1 MLFSETLASMQAM
14 DQGWSAVIGEDWS
27 QGRGTFGGMVA
38 ALGNEAMRRLVP
50 ADRQLRGL
58 ETVFV
63 GPAFPGEVRM
73 QAEILRVGKAVT
85 IAGARLWSADQIAA
99 TFTGIYG
106 APRTTQISISPQANS
121 GVRAAQDLPDSIFPP
136 GTPAPAFVQHFGLR
150 FAEGSRPFTGLKSRL
165 SKAYIRHKDPAP
177 LTESHVVALIDC
189 IPSPLMQMMTKPAPS
204 NSLTW
209 TLQFQRHDYT
219 FAPDAWWR
227 MDTEVDSAGDG
238 YACETSVV
246 LDPAGV
252 PAALSRQL
260 VVVFG

>member
-1 MLFSETLASMQAM
+1 MLFSETLASMQAV
-14 DQGWSAVIGEDWS
+14 DKGWSAVIGEDWS
-27 QGRGTFGGMVA
+27 QGRGAFGGIVA

-50 ADRQLRGL
+50 RDRALRGL

-63 GPAFPGEVRM
+63 GPAFPGPVRM

-85 IAGARLWSADQIAA
+85 IACARLWSAEQIAA

-106 APRTTQISISPQANS
+106 APRDVQISVTPEANT
-121 GVRAAQDLPDSIFPP
+121 GVREAKELPDSTFPQ
-136 GTPAPAFVQHFGLR
+136 GKGPAFVQHFGMR
-150 FAEGSRPFTGLKSRL
+150 FAEGSRPFTGLKSRR
-165 SKAYIRHKDPAP
+165 SKAYIRHRDKAP

-238 YACETSVV
+238 YACETSMV
-246 LDPAGV
+246 LDPVGM

>member
-1 MLFSETLASMQAM
+1 MLFSETLASMQAV
-14 DQGWSAVIGEDWS
+14 DKGWSAVVGEDWS
-27 QGRGTFGGMVA
+27 QGRGAFGGIVA

-50 ADRQLRGL
+50 RDRALRGL
-58 ETVFV
+58 DTVFV
-63 GPAFPGEVRM
+63 GPAFPGPVRM

-85 IAGARLWSADQIAA
+85 IACARLWSAEQIAA

-106 APRTTQISISPQANS
+106 ARRVVEISVTPEANT
-121 GVRAAQDLPDSIFPP
+121 GVREVQDLPDSTFPP
-136 GTPAPAFVQHFGLR
+136 GVGPAFVQHFGMR
-150 FAEGSRPFTGLKSRL
+150 FAEGSRPFAGLKSRR
-165 SKAYIRHKDPAP
+165 SKAYIRHRDEAP

-189 IPSPLMQMMTKPAPS
+189 IPSPLMQMMTKPSPS

-238 YACETSVV
+238 YACETSMV

>member
-14 DQGWSAVIGEDWS
+14 DQGWGAVIGEDWS
-27 QGRGTFGGMVA
+27 QGRGAFGGIVA

-63 GPAFPGEVRM
+63 GPAFPGAVRM

-85 IAGARLWSADQIAA
+85 IASARLWSADQIAA

-106 APRTTQISISPQANS
+106 AARTTQISISPMANS

-136 GTPAPAFVQHFGLR
+136 HTPAPAFVQHFSLR

-165 SKAYIRHKDPAP
+165 SKAYIRHKDPGP

-227 MDTEVDSAGDG
+227 MDSEVDSAGDG

-246 LDPAGV
+246 LNPAGV

>member
-1 MLFSETLASMQAM
+1 MLFSETLASIQAEAK
-14 DQGWSAVIGEDWS
+14 GWSAVIGEDWS

-63 GPAFPGEVRM
+63 GPAFPGSVRM
-73 QAEILRVGKAVT
+73 EAEVLRIGKAVT
-85 IAGARLWSADQIAA
+85 IASARLWSADQIAA
-99 TFTGIYG
+99 TLTGIYG
-106 APRTTQISISPQANS
+106 APRSVQIAVSPQATAA
-121 GVRAAQDLPDSIFPP
+121 VRAARELPDSVFPP
-136 GTPAPAFVQHFGLR
+136 GTPGPAFVRHFGMR
-150 FAEGSRPFTGLKSRL
+150 FAEGSRPFTGMKLTR
-165 SKAYIRHKDPAP
+165 SKAYLRHKDPAP

-209 TLQFQRHDYT
+209 TLQFQRHDYS

-227 MDTEVDSAGDG
+227 IDTEVDSAGDG

>member
-1 MLFSETLASMQAM
+1 MLFSETLASMQAR

-27 QGRGTFGGMVA
+27 QGRGAFGGIVA

-58 ETVFV
+58 KTVFV
-63 GPAFPGEVRM
+63 GPAFPGAVRM

-85 IAGARLWSADQIAA
+85 IASARLWSGEQIAA

-106 APRTTQISISPQANS
+106 APRVVQISVAPEANT
-121 GVRAAQDLPDSIFPP
+121 GVREAQDLPDSIFPP
-136 GTPAPAFVQHFGLR
+136 GKAPAFVQHFGLR
-150 FAEGSRPFTGLKSRL
+150 FAEGSRPFAGLKSRL
-165 SKAYIRHKDPAP
+165 SKAYIRHQDPAP
-177 LTESHVVALIDC
+177 LTESHLVALIDC

-219 FAPDAWWR
+219 FAPEAWWR

>member
-1 MLFSETLASMQAM
+1 MLFSETLASMQAV
-14 DQGWSAVIGEDWS
+14 DKGWSAVIGEDWS

-50 ADRQLRGL
+50 ADRPLRGL

-63 GPAFPGEVRM
+63 GPAFPGPVHM

-85 IAGARLWSADQIAA
+85 IACARLWSAEQIAA

-106 APRTTQISISPQANS
+106 SPRTVEISLATETNAT
-121 GVRAAQDLPDSIFPP
+121 VRAVEDLPDAVFAP
-136 GTPAPAFVQHFGLR
+136 GSLAPAFVQHFGMR
-150 FAEGSRPFTGLKSRL
+150 FAAGSRPFSGLKSRRSIVYL
-165 SKAYIRHKDPAP
+165 RHNGEAS
-177 LTESHVVALIDC
+177 LTESHLVALIDC
-189 IPSPLMQMMTKPAPS
+189 IPSPLMQMMTKPAVS

-227 MDTEVDSAGDG
+227 LDTDVDSASDG

>member
-1 MLFSETLASMQAM
+1 MLFSETLASMQAV
-14 DQGWSAVIGEDWS
+14 DKGWSAVIGEDWS
-27 QGRGTFGGMVA
+27 QGRGAFGGIVA

-50 ADRQLRGL
+50 RDRPLRGL

-63 GPAFPGEVRM
+63 GPAFPGPVRM

-85 IAGARLWSADQIAA
+85 IACARLWSAEQIAA

-106 APRTTQISISPQANS
+106 APRSTQISISPEVNT
-121 GVRAAQDLPDSIFPP
+121 GVRGVQDLPDSTFPP
-136 GTPAPAFVQHFGLR
+136 GMGPAFVQHFGLR
-150 FAEGSRPFTGLKSRL
+150 FAEGSRPFAGLKSRL
-165 SKAYIRHKDPAP
+165 SKAYIRHKDLGA
-177 LTESHVVALIDC
+177 LTESHLVALIDC

>member
-1 MLFSETLASMQAM
+1 MLFSETLASMQAV
-14 DQGWSAVIGEDWS
+14 DKGWSAVIGEDWS
-27 QGRGTFGGMVA
+27 QGRGAFGGIVA

-63 GPAFPGEVRM
+63 GPAFPGTVRM

-85 IAGARLWSADQIAA
+85 IACARMWSADQVAA
-99 TFTGIYG
+99 TLTGIYG
-106 APRTTQISISPQANS
+106 APRITEISLAPETDAA
-121 GVRAAQDLPDSIFPP
+121 VRAAQDLQDIVFPP
-136 GTPAPAFVQHFGLR
+136 GRSAPAFVQHFGMR
-150 FAEGSRPFTGLKSRL
+150 FAAGSRPFAGLKSRR
-165 SKAYIRHKDPAP
+165 SIAYIRHKDTAA

-189 IPSPLMQMMTKPAPS
+189 IPSPLMQMMTKPAVS

-209 TLQFQRHDYT
+209 TLQFQRHEYA

-227 MDTEVDSAGDG
+227 IDTDVDSAGGG

-246 LDPAGV
+246 LNPAGS

>member
-1 MLFSETLASMQAM
+1 MLFSETLASMQTV
-14 DQGWSAVIGEDWS
+14 DRGWSAVVGEDWS
-27 QGRGTFGGMVA
+27 QGRGAFGGLVA
-38 ALGNEAMRRLVP
+38 ALGNQAMRRLVP

-63 GPAFPGEVRM
+63 GPAVVGTVRM
-73 QAEILRVGKAVT
+73 EAQVLRVGKAVT
-85 IAGARLWSADQIAA
+85 IASARLWSANQIAA
-99 TFTGIYG
+99 TLTGIYG
-106 APRTTQISISPQANS
+106 APRAASISLAPQADA
-121 GVRAAQDLPDSIFPP
+121 GVRGVQELPDSTFPP
-136 GTPAPAFVQHFGLR
+136 GTTGPGFLQHFGMR
-150 FAEGSRPFTGLKSRL
+150 FAEGSRPFTGLKSSR
-165 SKAYIRHKDPAP
+165 SKAYIRHKDSGS

-189 IPSPLMQMMTKPAPS
+189 IPSPVMQMMTTPAPS
-204 NSLTW
+204 SSLTW
-209 TLQFQRHDYT
+209 TLQFLRHDYS

-227 MDTEVDSAGDG
+227 IDTELDSAGGG

>member
-1 MLFSETLASMQAM
+1 MLFSETLASMQAV
-14 DQGWSAVIGEDWS
+14 DKGWSAVIGEDWS
-27 QGRGTFGGMVA
+27 QGRGAFGGIVA

-50 ADRQLRGL
+50 RDRALRGL

-63 GPAFPGEVRM
+63 GPAFPGPVRM
-73 QAEILRVGKAVT
+73 QADILRVGKAVT
-85 IAGARLWSADQIAA
+85 IACARMWSAEQIAA

-106 APRTTQISISPQANS
+106 APRVVEISVAPEANT
-121 GVRAAQDLPDSIFPP
+121 GVREAQELPDSTFPP
-136 GTPAPAFVQHFGLR
+136 GKGPAFAQHFGVR
-150 FAEGSRPFTGLKSRL
+150 FAEGSRPFTGLKSRR
-165 SKAYIRHKDPAP
+165 SKAYIRHRDKSA

-189 IPSPLMQMMTKPAPS
+189 IPSPLMQMMAKPAPS

-238 YACETSVV
+238 YACETSIV
-246 LDPAGV
+246 LDPKGV

>member
-1 MLFSETLASMQAM
+1 MLFSETLASMQAV
-14 DQGWSAVIGEDWS
+14 DKGWSAVIGEDWS
-27 QGRGTFGGMVA
+27 QGRGAFGGMVA

-63 GPAFPGEVRM
+63 APAFPGMVRM

-85 IAGARLWSADQIAA
+85 IASARLWSAEQIAA

-106 APRTTQISISPQANS
+106 APRSTQISLSPEANT
-121 GVRAAQDLPDSIFPP
+121 GVREVQDLPDSTFPP
-136 GTPAPAFVQHFGLR
+136 GKGPAFVQHFALR
-150 FAEGSRPFTGLKSRL
+150 FAEGSRPFTGLKSRR
-165 SKAYIRHKDPAP
+165 SIAYIRHKDPAP

-219 FAPDAWWR
+219 FAPGTWWR

>member
-1 MLFSETLASMQAM
+1 MLFSETLSSMQAV
-14 DQGWSAVIGEDWS
+14 DNGWIAVIGEDWS

-63 GPAFPGEVRM
+63 GPAFPGTVRM

-85 IAGARLWSADQIAA
+85 IACARMWSGEQIAA
-99 TFTGIYG
+99 TLTGIYG
-106 APRTTQISISPQANS
+106 APRSTEISLSTEANTA
-121 GVRAAQDLPDSIFPP
+121 VRAVQDLPDSIFPP
-136 GTPAPAFVQHFGLR
+136 GSTAPAFVQHFGMR
-150 FAEGSRPFTGLKSRL
+150 FAAGSRPFAGLKSRR
-165 SKAYIRHKDPAP
+165 SIAYIRHKDKGS

-189 IPSPLMQMMTKPAPS
+189 IPSPLMQMMTKPAVS

-219 FAPDAWWR
+219 FAPDSWWR
-227 MDTEVDSAGDG
+227 IDTEVDSAGDG

>member
-1 MLFSETLASMQAM
+1 MLFSETLASMQAV
-14 DQGWSAVIGEDWS
+14 DKGWSAVIGEDWS
-27 QGRGTFGGMVA
+27 QGRGAFGGIVA

-50 ADRQLRGL
+50 ADRPLRGL

-63 GPAFPGEVRM
+63 GPAFPGPVRM

-85 IAGARLWSADQIAA
+85 IACARLWSAEQIAA

-106 APRTTQISISPQANS
+106 APRSTEISISPELNA
-121 GVRAAQDLPDSIFPP
+121 GVRGVQDLPDSTFPP
-136 GTPAPAFVQHFGLR
+136 GKGPAFVQHFGMR
-150 FAEGSRPFTGLKSRL
+150 FAEGSRPFTGLKSRR
-165 SKAYIRHKDPAP
+165 SKAYIRHKDLGA

-219 FAPDAWWR
+219 FAPDSWWR

-238 YACETSVV
+238 YACETSIV

>member
-1 MLFSETLASMQAM
+1 MVFSQTLASIQPQ
-14 DQGWSAVIGEDWS
+14 DKGWSAIVGEDWS
-27 QGRGTFGGMVA
+27 QGRATFGGMVA

-63 GPAFPGEVRM
+63 GPAFPGTVRM

-85 IAGARLWSADQIAA
+85 IACARLWSAEQIAA
-99 TFTGIYG
+99 TLTGIYG
-106 APRTTQISISPQANS
+106 APRATQISISTEANTA
-121 GVRAAQDLPDSIFPP
+121 VRAVQDLPDSIFPP
-136 GTPAPAFVQHFGLR
+136 GSTAPAFVQHFGMR
-150 FAEGSRPFTGLKSRL
+150 FAEGSRPFAGLKSRR

-177 LTESHVVALIDC
+177 FTESHVVALIDC

-219 FAPDAWWR
+219 FAPDSWWR
-227 MDTEVDSAGDG
+227 IDTEVDSAGDG

>member
-1 MLFSETLASMQAM
+1 MLFSETLASMQAV
-14 DQGWSAVIGEDWS
+14 DQGWSAVIGADWS
-27 QGRGTFGGMVA
+27 QGRGAFGGIVA

-50 ADRQLRGL
+50 ADRPLRGL

-63 GPAFPGEVRM
+63 GPAFPGPVRI

-85 IAGARLWSADQIAA
+85 IASARLWSDEQIAA

-106 APRTTQISISPQANS
+106 APRAVEISVTPEANT
-121 GVRAAQDLPDSIFPP
+121 GVREVQDLPDSIFPQ
-136 GTPAPAFVQHFGLR
+136 GKGPAFVQHFDLR
-150 FAEGSRPFTGLKSRL
+150 FAEGSRPFTGLKVRT
-165 SKAYIRHKDPAP
+165 SKAYIRHKDLGS

-219 FAPDAWWR
+219 FAPEAWWR

-246 LDPAGV
+246 LDPKGV

>member
-1 MLFSETLASMQAM
+1 MLFSETLASMQAV
-14 DQGWSAVIGEDWS
+14 DKGWSAVIGEDWS
-27 QGRGTFGGMVA
+27 QGRGAFGGMVA

-50 ADRQLRGL
+50 ADRALRAL

-63 GPAFPGEVRM
+63 GPAFPGMVRM

-85 IAGARLWSADQIAA
+85 IACARLWSAEQIAA

-106 APRTTQISISPQANS
+106 APRSTQISLSPEANT
-121 GVRAAQDLPDSIFPP
+121 GVREVQDLPDSTFPP
-136 GTPAPAFVQHFGLR
+136 GKGPAFVQHFALR
-150 FAEGSRPFTGLKSRL
+150 FAEGSRPFTGLKSRR
-165 SKAYIRHKDPAP
+165 SIAYIRHKDPAP

-219 FAPDAWWR
+219 FAPGAWWR